1 MAAFVKLLF
10 FHQAHR
16 AAAVVRNMVMP
27 LYISSSLKGRG
38 FLPLIVRNW
47 LSKAANRTSVRE
59 MVPTDILFIWG
70 HPFEKKREDGLNAL
84 PEEIYSSSRIRSNI
98 SLSSLTIR
106 SHVIV
111 IVAGSPLLD
120 MLILILDCGVTL

>member
-1 MAAFVKLLF
+1 MGRLCKTVIFPPGP
-10 FHQAHR
+10 Q
-16 AAAVVRNMVMP
+16 
-27 LYISSSLKGRG
+27 GRG
-38 FLPLIVRNW
+38 GGEAHCDAVIYVILAERQRVFAADCQKLVEQSCEQDNCSGNGSNGYFVHYGFI
-47 LSKAANRTSVRE
+47 LS
-59 MVPTDILFIWG
+59 
-70 HPFEKKREDGLNAL
+70 KKREDGLNAL